1 MKNKNNLNVL
11 KIRKE
16 RNMSND
22 RKFMEM
28 AIEEAYLGVSANDG
42 GPFGAVI
49 VKGEEVLA
57 TAHNTVLRDND
68 PVRHAE
74 INAISLAAKKN
85 KTYDLSGCVIYST
98 TEPCPMCF
106 SAMHWARLEKLV
118 YGTDIEDV
126 KKLGFNELT
135 IPSSV
140 MRERGRSSVI
150 IQNAFMRV
158 ECEKLLGYW
167 DKFSERVVY

>member
-1 MKNKNNLNVL
+1 MNN
-11 KIRKE
+11 
-16 RNMSND
+16 D
-22 RKFMEM
+22 HKFMQM
-28 AIEEAYLGVSANDG
+28 AIEEAYRGVDANDG

-57 TAHNTVLRDND
+57 MAHNTVLKDND

-74 INAISLAAKKN
+74 INAISLASKKN

-135 IPSSV
+135 IPASV
-140 MRERGRSSVI
+140 MKERGRSLVL
-150 IQNAFMRV
+150 IQSAFMRS
-158 ECEKLLGYW
+158 ECEKLLKYW
-167 DKFSERVVY
+167 DKLPGKVVY